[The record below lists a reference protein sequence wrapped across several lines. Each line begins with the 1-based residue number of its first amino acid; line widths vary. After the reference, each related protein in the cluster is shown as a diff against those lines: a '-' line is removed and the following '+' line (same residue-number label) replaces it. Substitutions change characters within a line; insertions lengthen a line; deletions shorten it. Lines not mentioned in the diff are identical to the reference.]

1 MSMVFTRAF
10 IRLQIRQMLHVQFV
24 ISVSG
29 VETRLPV
36 ALELDV
42 AGPPEVRV
50 RVRFR

>member
-1 MSMVFTRAF
+1 MSVVFTRAF

-24 ISVSG
+24 ISVSVSG

-50 RVRFR
+50 